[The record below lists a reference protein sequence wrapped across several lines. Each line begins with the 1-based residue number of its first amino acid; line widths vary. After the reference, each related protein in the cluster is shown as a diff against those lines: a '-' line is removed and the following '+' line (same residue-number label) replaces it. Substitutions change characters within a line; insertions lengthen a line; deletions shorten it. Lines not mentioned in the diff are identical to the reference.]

1 MKHEDMPEN
10 KEILI
15 YGFKHNKTDE
25 IDNYLLIGC
34 ESDEFFEKDNRFKF
48 WSSKFINKEIE
59 MTGWSFMSLVKR
71 NNFFKIQGVCF

>member
-1 MKHEDMPEN
+1 MKHEDVPEN

-15 YGFKHNKTDE
+15 YGFKHIKTEE
-25 IDNYLLIGC
+25 IDNYPLIGC
-34 ESDEFFEKDNRFKF
+34 KSDEFFEKYKLFKF

-59 MTGWSFMSLVKR
+59 LTGWSFMSLVKR